1 VYREVWSDN
10 VHLIKDFDATGA
22 NVQDTHENWYPTKDV
37 LPTDTEIP
45 EAAMEQGAAP
55 VEQEAVEEPQPPT
68 PMSRPSSAAAAPSDR
83 RREMIRRWKA
93 FYERGLP
100 AGVRAAGVEQMK
112 PSDNELRQAR
122 RDLAENAERI
132 ARKGPTQPRLDL
144 QRRIE
149 ARIAEL
155 EKPRVIG
162 DPSPRIDPP
171 RPFANVPVEEL
182 QTRLQNARQDEA
194 MQDHPRR
201 LQEVRA
207 LIRQYE
213 EELQRRPP
221 APPRQEVQELR
232 DLIRQFVRPPAPPA
246 AAPAPPAA
254 APMGPPA
261 MPPFPVKN
269 DTEVFLRQLVTGS
282 IRDEEHLE
290 EARKQLK
297 QINRIRADINRSD
310 APDKDQKGSSLDRW
324 HELLRR
330 RMAEKEGGVA
340 LGGIP
345 IRLTKGGSYKTMLAE
360 QLTKDLETRGIRDE
374 EENEKVRKR
383 IQADAQRVMV
393 LQKQIKE
400 LETLQ
405 PPEYEQKV
413 AGLKAQLDKVKSRL
427 EFLRG
432 KHRTCMRQ

>member
-1 VYREVWSDN
+1 
-10 VHLIKDFDATGA
+10 
-22 NVQDTHENWYPTKDV
+22 
-37 LPTDTEIP
+37 
-45 EAAMEQGAAP
+45 
-55 VEQEAVEEPQPPT
+55 
-68 PMSRPSSAAAAPSDR
+68 
-83 RREMIRRWKA
+83 
-93 FYERGLP
+93 
-100 AGVRAAGVEQMK
+100 
-112 PSDNELRQAR
+112 
-122 RDLAENAERI
+122 
-132 ARKGPTQPRLDL
+132 
-144 QRRIE
+144 
-149 ARIAEL
+149 
-155 EKPRVIG
+155 
-162 DPSPRIDPP
+162 
-171 RPFANVPVEEL
+171 
-182 QTRLQNARQDEA
+182 
-194 MQDHPRR
+194 
-201 LQEVRA
+201 
-207 LIRQYE
+207 
-213 EELQRRPP
+213 
-221 APPRQEVQELR
+221 
-232 DLIRQFVRPPAPPA
+232 
-246 AAPAPPAA
+246 
-254 APMGPPA
+254 

-360 QLTKDLETRGIRDE
+360 QLTKDLETREIRDE
-374 EENEKVRKR
+374 DENERVRKR
-383 IQADAQRVMV
+383 IQADVQQSAL
-393 LQKQIKE
+393 LQKQINE

-432 KHRTCMRQ
+432 KRRTYMRQ